1 MDVNERRKEMVNERT
16 MLYVCPNGCHASF
29 VAEVRVTAE
38 WKVGCLGEF
47 LEELSSDRGAS
58 DYLTM
63 KCRQCRADAE
73 EIPCTEVPV
82 YANDLFKPK
91 KEKLLGSAFIPVN
104 NPENCVYW
112 VANGS
117 ATSEYLPI
125 HEKDGTQFLMI
136 HGRRFLMEDGEIFQ
150 ERECSGQLTLDG
162 QEVA

>member
-1 MDVNERRKEMVNERT
+1 MDVNERRKEMVKERM

-29 VAEVRVTAE
+29 VAEVRVTSE

-47 LEELSSDRGAS
+47 LEELSSNHDAS

-63 KCRQCRADAE
+63 KCSQCKADAE
-73 EIPCTEVPV
+73 EIPCTEIPV
-82 YANDLFKPK
+82 YDRDLVKQK
-91 KEKLLGSAFIPVN
+91 KEKLLGSAFIPED

-136 HGRRFLMEDGEIFQ
+136 RGRRFLMADGEIFH
-150 ERECSGQLTLDG
+150 EGECSGQLTLDG